1 MVFTIIFVGEKGMT
15 ATSIPSTKASPD
27 LLVDL
32 MKIIDRHTG
41 NIELMKKEIHRYLL
55 EKSTRGKRDEY
66 NSVYAITFPTLRR
79 LELIDGK
86 GSEVH
91 LSSDGKILLD
101 IFEKNGVLH
110 YKKNLAKLL
119 LRIDAEK
126 AHVLENLLVLNK
138 SEISIGELVAVLK
151 KAGVETNDNDD
162 RLLKWLRFLKHVDF
176 VDYEDVNSITVNIFQ
191 IKSIMEGKKPVDFD
205 TFLVA
210 LFEEYQKLVSKN
222 RGNVYVKIPELQRK
236 VCTRLENL
244 HFTTF
249 DFRDYLTKL
258 KTTNI
263 RGKKVIFS
271 KPGAREMGGIKID
284 KTYYYY
290 ISVYE
295 TE

>member
-1 MVFTIIFVGEKGMT
+1 MAVTR
-15 ATSIPSTKASPD
+15 IPSTKASPD

-32 MKIIDRHTG
+32 MKIIDKHTG
-41 NIELMKKEIHRYLL
+41 NLELMKKEIHKYLL

-79 LELIDGK
+79 LELIEGK

-101 IFEKNGVLH
+101 IFEKNGILQ

-119 LRIDAEK
+119 LRVDAEK
-126 AHVLENLLVLNK
+126 AHVIENLLILNK
-138 SEISIGELVAVLK
+138 REISISELVATLK
-151 KAGVETNDNDD
+151 KAGVDTNENDD

-176 VDYEDVNSITVNIFQ
+176 VDYENVNSIVVNTFQ
-191 IKSIMEGKKPVDFD
+191 INSIREGKKPVDFD
-205 TFLVA
+205 TFMDA
-210 LFEEYQKLVSKN
+210 LFEEYQKLVIKN
-222 RGNVYVKIPELQRK
+222 RGNIYVKIPELQRK

-249 DFRDYLTKL
+249 DYRDYLTKL

-263 RGKKVIFS
+263 RGKKVVFS
-271 KPGAREMGGIKID
+271 KPGAREMGGLKID

-290 ISVYE
+290 ISIYR
-295 TE
+295 TG

>member
-1 MVFTIIFVGEKGMT
+1 MT
-15 ATSIPSTKASPD
+15 AISVPSTKASPD

-32 MKIIDRHTG
+32 MKIIDGHTG

-86 GSEVH
+86 GSGVH

-110 YKKNLAKLL
+110 YKKNLARLL

-126 AHVLENLLVLNK
+126 AHVIENLLVLNK
-138 SEISIGELVAVLK
+138 PEISIGELVAVLK
-151 KAGVETNDNDD
+151 KAGVDTNETDD

-176 VDYEDVNSITVNIFQ
+176 VDYKNVNSITVNLFQ
-191 IKSIMEGKKPVDFD
+191 ITSIMEGKKPVDFD
-205 TFLVA
+205 AFLVA
-210 LFEEYQKLVSKN
+210 LFEEYQKLVSRN

-271 KPGAREMGGIKID
+271 KPGAREMGGLKID

-290 ISVYE
+290 ISVYK

>member
-1 MVFTIIFVGEKGMT
+1 MAVTR
-15 ATSIPSTKASPD
+15 IPSTKASPD

-32 MKIIDRHTG
+32 MKIIDKHTG
-41 NIELMKKEIHRYLL
+41 NLELMKKEIHKYLL

-79 LELIDGK
+79 LELIEGK

-101 IFEKNGVLH
+101 IFEKNGILQ

-119 LRIDAEK
+119 LRVDAEK
-126 AHVLENLLVLNK
+126 AHVIENLLILNK
-138 SEISIGELVAVLK
+138 REISISELVAALK
-151 KAGVETNDNDD
+151 KAGVDTNENDD

-176 VDYEDVNSITVNIFQ
+176 VDYEDVNSIAVNTFQ
-191 IKSIMEGKKPVDFD
+191 IKSIREGKKPVDFD
-205 TFLVA
+205 TFLDA
-210 LFEEYQKLVSKN
+210 LFEEYQKLVIKN
-222 RGNVYVKIPELQRK
+222 RGNIYVKIPELQRK

-249 DFRDYLTKL
+249 DYRDYLTKL
-258 KTTNI
+258 RTTNI
-263 RGKKVIFS
+263 RGKKVVFS
-271 KPGAREMGGIKID
+271 KPGAREMGGLKID

-290 ISVYE
+290 ISIYR
-295 TE
+295 TG

>member
-1 MVFTIIFVGEKGMT
+1 MT

>member
-1 MVFTIIFVGEKGMT
+1 MT
-15 ATSIPSTKASPD
+15 ATSVPSTKASPD
-27 LLVDL
+27 LLVGL

-66 NSVYAITFPTLRR
+66 NSVYAITLPTLRR

-126 AHVLENLLVLNK
+126 AHVIENLLVLNK
-138 SEISIGELVAVLK
+138 PEISIGELVAVLK
-151 KAGVETNDNDD
+151 KAGVDTNENDD

-176 VDYEDVNSITVNIFQ
+176 VGYEDVNSITVNIFQ

-236 VCTRLENL
+236 VCTHLENL

-271 KPGAREMGGIKID
+271 KPGAREMGGLKID

-290 ISVYE
+290 ISVYK

>member
-1 MVFTIIFVGEKGMT
+1 MT

-101 IFEKNGVLH
+101 IFGKNGILH

-151 KAGVETNDNDD
+151 KAGVDTNDNDD

-210 LFEEYQKLVSKN
+210 LFEEYQKSVSKN

-290 ISVYE
+290 ISAYE